1 MQNKPKIKPPSWL
14 IVPASLIFIF
24 IPVTSFS
31 IGVQLSA
38 SVDKS
43 QLTIEDSLE
52 LSIKISGVRNP
63 PTPELPP
70 LKEFKVRSTGTQSS
84 TQIFNSTM
92 QVSTTHKYLLIPK
105 TEGSFIIGPITMHLS
120 GSIYR
125 SEPITVTIK
134 KPNPIKPNENKSVY
148 TETSISNKTPY
159 INEQVVYTFKLFRKT
174 EARNLNLSMPYDE
187 SFFRKENLGKAKRY
201 SRVINGMAYDVDEVS
216 IALIPIKIGES
227 TIPPSMMEL
236 DLIQRTQTN
245 RRRDPFTRFFND
257 PFFGGVTQNKH
268 KILSTKSIKI
278 NTRSLPKKGK
288 PNNFKNLVGQFSITA
303 SVGKKSFNTGDTTTL
318 TFTVSG
324 IGNVIDASL
333 ANLNLGDQF
342 KIYPDQP
349 IFKKSIHGNQ
359 IGGEKIFKFA
369 LVPFTTGM
377 QTIPSISLNY
387 FDPDKNEYNTVS
399 TNPINLTIKPGTET
413 ENLNLVQS
421 KTAPTQQNG
430 STVSILARD
439 ILPIHTQVEDF
450 KSVTF
455 DKNQRIIYMS
465 GILFPTLVYLLAA
478 GYIRYNQK
486 MNEDMSYSRRQ
497 VAHHKAMKKLNQLS
511 VSNPEPKDFV
521 RELSQIIREYIGDK
535 LNLQGTAFTSKEVGE
550 KLSKNTFANDKIF
563 AIKKLLE
570 KIESMQYT
578 PVVVDQDHCLIDETA
593 ELLIN
598 LEKKL

>member
-1 MQNKPKIKPPSWL
+1 MQNNPKTKLQSWL
-14 IVPASLIFIF
+14 TVPAILIFIF

-31 IGVQLSA
+31 SNIQLSA
-38 SVDKS
+38 SVDKN
-43 QLTIEDSLE
+43 QLTIEDSIE

-63 PTPELPP
+63 PIPKLPP
-70 LKEFKVRSTGTQSS
+70 LTDFTVRSTGTQSS
-84 TQIFNSTM
+84 TQIFNSDM
-92 QVSTTHKYLLIPK
+92 QVSTTHKYLLTPK
-105 TEGSFIIGPITMHLS
+105 IEGNFIIGPVIMNLS
-120 GSIYR
+120 GSNYQ

-134 KPNPIKPNENKSVY
+134 KPNPIKPNENRSVY
-148 TETSISNKTPY
+148 TETSISKKTPY

-201 SRVINGMAYDVDEVS
+201 SRVINGIAYDVDEVS
-216 IALIPIKIGES
+216 IALFPIKIGES

-236 DLIQRTQTN
+236 DLIHRTQTN

-268 KILSTKSIKI
+268 KILSTKSIKV
-278 NTRSLPKKGK
+278 NTQPLPKKGK
-288 PNNFKNLVGQFSITA
+288 PNGFKNLVGQFSITA
-303 SVGKKSFNTGDTTTL
+303 TVGKESFDAGDTTTL

-324 IGNVIDASL
+324 IGNVMDVSL
-333 ANLNLGDQF
+333 TDLNLGDQF

-349 IFKKSIHGNQ
+349 IFTKSIHGNQ

-369 LVPFTTGM
+369 LVPFTTGK
-377 QTIPSISLNY
+377 QTISSISLNY
-387 FDPDKNEYNTVS
+387 FDPDKNEYNTIS
-399 TNPINLTIKPGTET
+399 TNPISLTIKPGTGT

-439 ILPIHTQVEDF
+439 ILPIHTRVEDF

-455 DKNQRIIYMS
+455 DKNQRIMYMV
-465 GILFPTLVYLLAA
+465 GILFPILIYLIAA
-478 GYIRYNQK
+478 GYIRYNHK

-497 VAHHKAMKKLNQLS
+497 VAHRKAMKKLDQLS

-550 KLSKNTFANDKIF
+550 KLNKNTFTDDKIF

-570 KIESMQYT
+570 KFESMQYM
-578 PVVVDQDHCLIDETA
+578 PVVADKDHCLIDETA

-598 LEKKL
+598 LEK

>member
-1 MQNKPKIKPPSWL
+1 MQNKPKIKLQSWL
-14 IVPASLIFIF
+14 AIPVILSFIF
-24 IPVTSFS
+24 SPMTSFS
-31 IGVQLSA
+31 SEIQLSA
-38 SVDKS
+38 SVDKNR
-43 QLTIEDSLE
+43 LTIEDSIE

-63 PTPELPP
+63 PTPKLPP
-70 LKEFKVRSTGTQSS
+70 LTDFTVRSTGTQSS
-84 TQIFNSTM
+84 TQIFNSDM
-92 QVSTTHKYLLIPK
+92 QVSTTYNYLLTPK
-105 TEGSFIIGPITMHLS
+105 IEGNFIIGPVIMNLS
-120 GSIYR
+120 GSNYQ

-134 KPNPIKPNENKSVY
+134 KPNPIKPNENRSVY
-148 TETSISNKTPY
+148 TETSISKKTPY

-201 SRVINGMAYDVDEVS
+201 SRVINGIAYDVDEVS
-216 IALIPIKIGES
+216 IALFPIKIGES

-236 DLIQRTQTN
+236 DLIHRTQTN

-268 KILSTKSIKI
+268 KILSTKSIKV
-278 NTRSLPKKGK
+278 NTQPLPKKGK
-288 PNNFKNLVGQFSITA
+288 PNGFKNLVGQFSITA
-303 SVGKKSFNTGDTTTL
+303 TVGKEIFDAGDTTTL

-324 IGNVIDASL
+324 IGNVMDVSL
-333 ANLNLGDQF
+333 TDLNLGDQF

-349 IFKKSIHGNQ
+349 IFTKSIHGNQ

-369 LVPFTTGM
+369 LVPFTTGR

-387 FDPDKNEYNTVS
+387 FDPDKNEYNTIS
-399 TNPINLTIKPGTET
+399 TNPISLTIKPGTGT

-439 ILPIHTQVEDF
+439 ILPIHTRVEDF

-455 DKNQRIIYMS
+455 DKNQRIMYMV
-465 GILFPTLVYLLAA
+465 GILFPILIYLIAA
-478 GYIRYNQK
+478 GYIRYNHK

-497 VAHHKAMKKLNQLS
+497 VAHRKAMKKLDQLS

-550 KLSKNTFANDKIF
+550 KLNKNTFADDKIF

-570 KIESMQYT
+570 KFESMQYM
-578 PVVVDQDHCLIDETA
+578 PVVADKDHCLIDETA

-598 LEKKL
+598 LEK

>member
-1 MQNKPKIKPPSWL
+1 MQNKPKTKLQSWL
-14 IVPASLIFIF
+14 TVPAILIFIF
-24 IPVTSFS
+24 FPVTSFS
-31 IGVQLSA
+31 SEIQLSA
-38 SVDKS
+38 SVDKN
-43 QLTIEDSLE
+43 QLTIEDSIE

-63 PTPELPP
+63 PIPKLPP
-70 LKEFKVRSTGTQSS
+70 LTDFTVRSTGTQSS
-84 TQIFNSTM
+84 TQIFNSDM
-92 QVSTTHKYLLIPK
+92 QVSTTYNYLLTPK
-105 TEGSFIIGPITMHLS
+105 IEGNFIIGPVIMNLS
-120 GSIYR
+120 GSNYQ

-134 KPNPIKPNENKSVY
+134 KPNPIKPNENRSVY
-148 TETSISNKTPY
+148 TETSISKKTPY

-201 SRVINGMAYDVDEVS
+201 SRVINGIAYDVDEVS
-216 IALIPIKIGES
+216 IALFPIKIGES

-236 DLIQRTQTN
+236 DLIHRTQTN
-245 RRRDPFTRFFND
+245 RRRDPFARFFND
-257 PFFGGVTQNKH
+257 PFFGGATQNKH
-268 KILSTKSIKI
+268 KVLSTKPIKV
-278 NTRSLPKKGK
+278 NTQPLPKKGK
-288 PNNFKNLVGQFSITA
+288 PNGFKNLVGQFSITA
-303 SVGKKSFNTGDTTTL
+303 TVGKESFDAGDTTTL

-324 IGNVIDASL
+324 IGNVMDVSL
-333 ANLNLGDQF
+333 TDLKLGDQF

-349 IFKKSIHGNQ
+349 IFTKSIHGNQ

-369 LVPFTTGM
+369 LVPFTTGR
-377 QTIPSISLNY
+377 QTISSISLNY
-387 FDPDKNEYNTVS
+387 FDPDKNEYNTIS
-399 TNPINLTIKPGTET
+399 TNPISLTIKPGTGT

-439 ILPIHTQVEDF
+439 ILPIHTRVEDF

-455 DKNQRIIYMS
+455 DKNQRIMYMV
-465 GILFPTLVYLLAA
+465 GILFPILIYLIAA
-478 GYIRYNQK
+478 GYIRYNHK

-497 VAHHKAMKKLNQLS
+497 VAHRKAMKKLDQLS

-550 KLSKNTFANDKIF
+550 KLNKNTFTDDKIF

-570 KIESMQYT
+570 KFESMQYM
-578 PVVVDQDHCLIDETA
+578 PVVADKDHCLIDETA

-598 LEKKL
+598 LEK

>member
-1 MQNKPKIKPPSWL
+1 MQNNPKIKLQSWL
-14 IVPASLIFIF
+14 TVPAILIFIF

-31 IGVQLSA
+31 SNIQLSA
-38 SVDKS
+38 SVDKN
-43 QLTIEDSLE
+43 QLTIEDSIE

-63 PTPELPP
+63 PIPKLPP
-70 LKEFKVRSTGTQSS
+70 LTDFIVRSTGTQSS
-84 TQIFNSTM
+84 TQIFNSDM
-92 QVSTTHKYLLIPK
+92 QVSTTHKYLLTPK
-105 TEGSFIIGPITMHLS
+105 IEGNFIIGPIIMNLS
-120 GSIYR
+120 GSNYQ

-134 KPNPIKPNENKSVY
+134 KPNPIKPNENRSVY
-148 TETSISNKTPY
+148 TETSISKKTPY

-174 EARNLNLSMPYDE
+174 EVRNLNLSMPYDE

-201 SRVINGMAYDVDEVS
+201 SRVINGIAYDVDEVS
-216 IALIPIKIGES
+216 IALFPIKIGES

-236 DLIQRTQTN
+236 DLIHRTQTN

-268 KILSTKSIKI
+268 KILSTKSIKV
-278 NTRSLPKKGK
+278 NTQPLPKKGK
-288 PNNFKNLVGQFSITA
+288 PNGFKNLVGQFSITA
-303 SVGKKSFNTGDTTTL
+303 TVGKESFDAGDTTTL

-324 IGNVIDASL
+324 IGNVMDVSL
-333 ANLNLGDQF
+333 TDLNLGDQF

-349 IFKKSIHGNQ
+349 IFTKSIHGNQ

-369 LVPFTTGM
+369 LVPFTTGR
-377 QTIPSISLNY
+377 QTISSISLNY
-387 FDPDKNEYNTVS
+387 FDPDKNEYNTIS
-399 TNPINLTIKPGTET
+399 TNPISLTIKPGTGT

-439 ILPIHTQVEDF
+439 ILPIHTHVEDF
-450 KSVTF
+450 ESVVF
-455 DKNQRIIYMS
+455 DKNRRIMYMV
-465 GILFPTLVYLLAA
+465 GILFPTLIYLLAA
-478 GYIRYNQK
+478 GYIRYNHK

-497 VAHHKAMKKLNQLS
+497 VAHRKAMKKLDQLS
-511 VSNPEPKDFV
+511 VSNPESKDFV

-550 KLSKNTFANDKIF
+550 KLNKNTFADDKIF

-570 KIESMQYT
+570 KFESMQYM
-578 PVVVDQDHCLIDETA
+578 PVVADKDHCLIDETA

-598 LEKKL
+598 LEK

>member
-1 MQNKPKIKPPSWL
+1 MQNNPKIKLQSWL
-14 IVPASLIFIF
+14 TVPAILIFIF

-31 IGVQLSA
+31 SNIQLSA
-38 SVDKS
+38 SVDKN
-43 QLTIEDSLE
+43 QLTIEDSIE

-63 PTPELPP
+63 PIPKLPP
-70 LKEFKVRSTGTQSS
+70 LTDFTVRSTGTQSS
-84 TQIFNSTM
+84 TQIFNSDM
-92 QVSTTHKYLLIPK
+92 QVSTTYNYLLTPK
-105 TEGSFIIGPITMHLS
+105 IEGNFIIGPVIMNLS
-120 GSIYR
+120 GSNYQ

-134 KPNPIKPNENKSVY
+134 KPNPIKPNENRSVY
-148 TETSISNKTPY
+148 TETSISKKTPY

-201 SRVINGMAYDVDEVS
+201 SRVINGIAYDVDEVS
-216 IALIPIKIGES
+216 IALFPIKIGES

-236 DLIQRTQTN
+236 DLIHRTQTN
-245 RRRDPFTRFFND
+245 RRRDPFARFFND

-268 KILSTKSIKI
+268 KILSTKSIKV
-278 NTRSLPKKGK
+278 NTQPLPKKGK
-288 PNNFKNLVGQFSITA
+288 PNGFKNLVGQFSITA
-303 SVGKKSFNTGDTTTL
+303 TVGKESFDAGDTTTL

-324 IGNVIDASL
+324 IGNVMDVSL
-333 ANLNLGDQF
+333 TDLNLGDQF

-349 IFKKSIHGNQ
+349 IFTKSIHGNQ

-369 LVPFTTGM
+369 LVPFTTGR
-377 QTIPSISLNY
+377 QTISSISLNY
-387 FDPDKNEYNTVS
+387 FDPDKNEYNTKS
-399 TNPINLTIKPGTET
+399 TNPISLTIKPVTGT

-439 ILPIHTQVEDF
+439 ILPIHTHVEDF
-450 KSVTF
+450 ESVVF
-455 DKNQRIIYMS
+455 DKNRRIMYMV
-465 GILFPTLVYLLAA
+465 GILFPTLIYLLAA
-478 GYIRYNQK
+478 GYIRYNHK

-497 VAHHKAMKKLNQLS
+497 VAHRKAMKKLDQLS
-511 VSNPEPKDFV
+511 VSNPESKDFV

-550 KLSKNTFANDKIF
+550 KLNKNTFTDDKIF

-570 KIESMQYT
+570 KFESMQYM
-578 PVVVDQDHCLIDETA
+578 PVVADKDHCLIDETA
-593 ELLIN
+593 ELLMN
-598 LEKKL
+598 LEK

>member
-1 MQNKPKIKPPSWL
+1 MQNKPKTKLQSWL
-14 IVPASLIFIF
+14 TVPAILIFIF
-24 IPVTSFS
+24 FPVTSFS
-31 IGVQLSA
+31 SDIQLSA
-38 SVDKS
+38 SVDKN
-43 QLTIEDSLE
+43 QLTIEDSIE

-63 PTPELPP
+63 PIPKLPP
-70 LKEFKVRSTGTQSS
+70 LTDFTVRSTGTQSS
-84 TQIFNSTM
+84 TQIFNSDM
-92 QVSTTHKYLLIPK
+92 QVSTTYNYLLTPK
-105 TEGSFIIGPITMHLS
+105 IEGNFIIGPVIMNLS
-120 GSIYR
+120 GSNYQ

-134 KPNPIKPNENKSVY
+134 KPNPIKPNENRSVY
-148 TETSISNKTPY
+148 TETSISKKTPY

-201 SRVINGMAYDVDEVS
+201 SRVINGIAYDVDEVS
-216 IALIPIKIGES
+216 IALFPIKIGES

-236 DLIQRTQTN
+236 DLIHRTQTN

-268 KILSTKSIKI
+268 KILSTKSIKV
-278 NTRSLPKKGK
+278 NTQPLPKKGK
-288 PNNFKNLVGQFSITA
+288 PNGFKNLVGQFSITA
-303 SVGKKSFNTGDTTTL
+303 TVGKESFDAGDTTTL

-324 IGNVIDASL
+324 IGNVMDVSL
-333 ANLNLGDQF
+333 TDLNLGDQF

-349 IFKKSIHGNQ
+349 IFTKSIHGNQ

-369 LVPFTTGM
+369 LVPFTTGR
-377 QTIPSISLNY
+377 QTISSISLNY
-387 FDPDKNEYNTVS
+387 FDPDKNEYNTIS
-399 TNPINLTIKPGTET
+399 TNPISLTIKPGTGT

-439 ILPIHTQVEDF
+439 ILPIHTRVEDF

-455 DKNQRIIYMS
+455 DKNQRIMYMV
-465 GILFPTLVYLLAA
+465 GILFPILIYLIAA
-478 GYIRYNQK
+478 GYIRYNHK

-497 VAHHKAMKKLNQLS
+497 VAHRKAMKKLDQLS

-550 KLSKNTFANDKIF
+550 KLNKNTFADDKIF

-570 KIESMQYT
+570 KFESMQYM
-578 PVVVDQDHCLIDETA
+578 PVVADKDHCLIDETA

-598 LEKKL
+598 LEK

>member
-1 MQNKPKIKPPSWL
+1 MQNNPKIKLQSWL
-14 IVPASLIFIF
+14 TVPAILIFIF

-31 IGVQLSA
+31 SNIQLSA
-38 SVDKS
+38 SVDKN
-43 QLTIEDSLE
+43 QLTIEDSIE

-63 PTPELPP
+63 PIPKLPP
-70 LKEFKVRSTGTQSS
+70 LTDFTVRSTGTQSS
-84 TQIFNSTM
+84 TQIFNSDM
-92 QVSTTHKYLLIPK
+92 QVSTTYNYLLTPK
-105 TEGSFIIGPITMHLS
+105 IEGNFIIGPVIMNLS
-120 GSIYR
+120 GSNYQ

-134 KPNPIKPNENKSVY
+134 KPNPIKPNENRSVY
-148 TETSISNKTPY
+148 TETSISKKTPY

-201 SRVINGMAYDVDEVS
+201 SRVINGIAYDVDEVS
-216 IALIPIKIGES
+216 IALFPIKIGES

-236 DLIQRTQTN
+236 DLIHRTQTN
-245 RRRDPFTRFFND
+245 RPRDPFARFFND

-268 KILSTKSIKI
+268 KILSTKSIKL
-278 NTRSLPKKGK
+278 NTQPLPKKGK
-288 PNNFKNLVGQFSITA
+288 PNGFKNLVGQFSITA
-303 SVGKKSFNTGDTTTL
+303 TVGKESFDAGDTTTL
-318 TFTVSG
+318 TITVSG
-324 IGNVIDASL
+324 IGNVMDVSLID
-333 ANLNLGDQF
+333 LNLDDQF

-349 IFKKSIHGNQ
+349 IFTKSIHGNQ

-369 LVPFTTGM
+369 LVPFTTGR
-377 QTIPSISLNY
+377 QTISSISLNY
-387 FDPDKNEYNTVS
+387 FDPDKNEYNTIS
-399 TNPINLTIKPGTET
+399 TNPISLTIKPGTGT

-439 ILPIHTQVEDF
+439 ILPIHTHVEDF
-450 KSVTF
+450 ESVVF
-455 DKNQRIIYMS
+455 DKNRRIMYMV
-465 GILFPTLVYLLAA
+465 GILFPTLIYLLAA
-478 GYIRYNQK
+478 GYIRYNHK

-497 VAHHKAMKKLNQLS
+497 VAHRKAMKKLDQLS

-550 KLSKNTFANDKIF
+550 KLNKNTFTDDKIF

-570 KIESMQYT
+570 KFESMQYM
-578 PVVVDQDHCLIDETA
+578 PVVADKDHCLIDETA

-598 LEKKL
+598 LEK

>member
-1 MQNKPKIKPPSWL
+1 MQNNPKIKLQSWL
-14 IVPASLIFIF
+14 TVPAILIFIL

-31 IGVQLSA
+31 SNIQLSA
-38 SVDKS
+38 SVDKN
-43 QLTIEDSLE
+43 QLTIEDSIE

-63 PTPELPP
+63 PTPKLPP
-70 LKEFKVRSTGTQSS
+70 LTDFTVRSTGTQSS
-84 TQIFNSTM
+84 TQIFNSDM
-92 QVSTTHKYLLIPK
+92 QVSTTYNYLLTPK
-105 TEGSFIIGPITMHLS
+105 IEGNFIIGPVIMNLS
-120 GSIYR
+120 GSNYQ

-134 KPNPIKPNENKSVY
+134 KPNPIKPNENRSVY
-148 TETSISNKTPY
+148 TETSISKKTPY

-174 EARNLNLSMPYDE
+174 EVRNLNLSMPYDE

-201 SRVINGMAYDVDEVS
+201 SRVINGIAYDVDEVS
-216 IALIPIKIGES
+216 IALFPIKIGES

-236 DLIQRTQTN
+236 DLIHRTQTN

-268 KILSTKSIKI
+268 KILSTKSIKV
-278 NTRSLPKKGK
+278 NTQPLPKKGK
-288 PNNFKNLVGQFSITA
+288 PNGFKNLVGQFSITA
-303 SVGKKSFNTGDTTTL
+303 RVGKESFDAGDTTTL

-324 IGNVIDASL
+324 IGNVMDVSITD
-333 ANLNLGDQF
+333 LNLGDQF

-349 IFKKSIHGNQ
+349 IFTKSIHGNQ

-369 LVPFTTGM
+369 LVPFTTGR

-387 FDPDKNEYNTVS
+387 FDPDKDEYNTIA
-399 TNPINLTIKPGTET
+399 TTPISLTIKPGTES

-439 ILPIHTQVEDF
+439 ILPIHTHVEDF
-450 KSVTF
+450 ESVVF
-455 DKNQRIIYMS
+455 DKNRRIMYMV
-465 GILFPTLVYLLAA
+465 GILFPILIYLIAA
-478 GYIRYNQK
+478 GYIRYNHK

-497 VAHHKAMKKLNQLS
+497 VAHRKAMKKLDQLS
-511 VSNPEPKDFV
+511 VSNPESKDFV

-550 KLSKNTFANDKIF
+550 KLNKNTFTDDKIL

-570 KIESMQYT
+570 KFESMQYM
-578 PVVVDQDHCLIDETA
+578 PVVADKDHCLIDETA

-598 LEKKL
+598 LEK

>member
-1 MQNKPKIKPPSWL
+1 MQNNPKIKLQSWL
-14 IVPASLIFIF
+14 TVPAILIFIF

-31 IGVQLSA
+31 SNIQLSA
-38 SVDKS
+38 SVDKN
-43 QLTIEDSLE
+43 QLTIEDSIE

-63 PTPELPP
+63 PIPKLPP
-70 LKEFKVRSTGTQSS
+70 LTDFIVRSTGTQSS
-84 TQIFNSTM
+84 TQIFNSDM
-92 QVSTTHKYLLIPK
+92 QVSTTYKYLLTPK
-105 TEGSFIIGPITMHLS
+105 IEGNFIIGPVIMNLS
-120 GSIYR
+120 GSNYQ

-134 KPNPIKPNENKSVY
+134 KPNPIKPNENRSVY
-148 TETSISNKTPY
+148 TETSISKKTPY

-201 SRVINGMAYDVDEVS
+201 SRVINGIAYDVDEVS
-216 IALIPIKIGES
+216 IALFPIKIGES

-236 DLIQRTQTN
+236 DLIHRTQTN

-268 KILSTKSIKI
+268 KILSTKSIKV
-278 NTRSLPKKGK
+278 NTQPLPKKGK
-288 PNNFKNLVGQFSITA
+288 PNGFKNLVGQFSITA
-303 SVGKKSFNTGDTTTL
+303 TVGKESFDAGDTTTL

-324 IGNVIDASL
+324 IGNVMDVSL
-333 ANLNLGDQF
+333 TDLNLGDQF

-349 IFKKSIHGNQ
+349 IFTKSIHGNQ

-369 LVPFTTGM
+369 LVPFTTGR
-377 QTIPSISLNY
+377 QTISSISLNY
-387 FDPDKNEYNTVS
+387 FDPDKNEYNTIS
-399 TNPINLTIKPGTET
+399 TNPISLTIKPGTGT

-439 ILPIHTQVEDF
+439 ILPIHTRVEDF

-455 DKNQRIIYMS
+455 DKNQRIMYMV
-465 GILFPTLVYLLAA
+465 GILFPTLIYLLAA
-478 GYIRYNQK
+478 GYIRYNHK

-497 VAHHKAMKKLNQLS
+497 VAHRKAMKKLDQLS
-511 VSNPEPKDFV
+511 VSNPESKDFV

-550 KLSKNTFANDKIF
+550 KLNKNTFADDKIF

-570 KIESMQYT
+570 KFESMQYM
-578 PVVVDQDHCLIDETA
+578 PVVADKDHCLIDETA

-598 LEKKL
+598 LEK

>member
-1 MQNKPKIKPPSWL
+1 MQNKPKTKLQSWL
-14 IVPASLIFIF
+14 TVSAILFFIF
-24 IPVTSFS
+24 FPMTSFS
-31 IGVQLSA
+31 SDIQLSA
-38 SVDKS
+38 SVDKN
-43 QLTIEDSLE
+43 QLTIEDSIE

-63 PTPELPP
+63 PTPKLPP
-70 LKEFKVRSTGTQSS
+70 LTDFTVRSTGTQSS
-84 TQIFNSTM
+84 TQIFNSDM
-92 QVSTTHKYLLIPK
+92 QVSTTYKYLLTPK
-105 TEGSFIIGPITMHLS
+105 IEGNFIIGPVIMNLS
-120 GSIYR
+120 GSNYQ

-134 KPNPIKPNENKSVY
+134 KPNPIKPNENRSVY
-148 TETSISNKTPY
+148 TETSISKKTPY

-201 SRVINGMAYDVDEVS
+201 SRVINGTAYDVDEVS
-216 IALIPIKIGES
+216 IALFPIKIGES

-236 DLIQRTQTN
+236 DLIYRTQTN
-245 RRRDPFTRFFND
+245 RRRDPFTRFFKD

-268 KILSTKSIKI
+268 KILSTKSIKV
-278 NTRSLPKKGK
+278 NTQPLPKKGK
-288 PNNFKNLVGQFSITA
+288 PNGFKNLVGQFSITA
-303 SVGKKSFNTGDTTTL
+303 TVGKESFDAGDTTTL

-324 IGNVIDASL
+324 IGNVMDVSL
-333 ANLNLGDQF
+333 TDLNLGDQF

-349 IFKKSIHGNQ
+349 IFTKSIHGNQ

-369 LVPFTTGM
+369 LVPFTTGR
-377 QTIPSISLNY
+377 QTISSISLNY
-387 FDPDKNEYNTVS
+387 FDPDKNEYNTIS
-399 TNPINLTIKPGTET
+399 TNPISLTIKPGPGT

-439 ILPIHTQVEDF
+439 ILPIHTRVEDF

-455 DKNQRIIYMS
+455 DKNQRIMYMV
-465 GILFPTLVYLLAA
+465 GILFPTLIYLLAA
-478 GYIRYNQK
+478 GYIRYNHK

-497 VAHHKAMKKLNQLS
+497 VAHRKAMKKLDQLS

-550 KLSKNTFANDKIF
+550 KLNKNTFADDKIF

-570 KIESMQYT
+570 KIESMQYM
-578 PVVVDQDHCLIDETA
+578 PVVADRDHCLIDETA
-593 ELLIN
+593 ELLMN
-598 LEKKL
+598 LEK